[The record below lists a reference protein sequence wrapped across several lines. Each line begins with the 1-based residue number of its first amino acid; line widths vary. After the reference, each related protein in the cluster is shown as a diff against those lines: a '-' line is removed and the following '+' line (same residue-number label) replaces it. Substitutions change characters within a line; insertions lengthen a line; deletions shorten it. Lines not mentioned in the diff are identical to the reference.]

1 MASLMI
7 HRVIYSG
14 ENYEYV
20 SPELKPGL
28 NIIEGK
34 NGSGKT
40 TFSDLISYGLGVY
53 VRQYDR
59 TESEIHKEICG
70 DRDNFVI
77 LEISINDSKYA
88 LKRFFNN
95 NTIFVTDLDGNVES
109 FAIYRSEANPV
120 VFSDW
125 LMSKLHIE
133 VVEIYQGSRKFKINF
148 ADLYRLIQYDQDSV
162 PRKIYKEHRTDN
174 NFIVDSVQIRKVI
187 FELLIGH
194 QFSEYHS
201 LVGELNKIERE
212 RDTAKSVF
220 SNYKKVIGDMGYDI
234 SQLTPDGLEKE
245 LMSANIKLDKLQ
257 IYRESRKKL
266 KIDSRQFNHQLT
278 QLRTDL
284 VKIEREY
291 TMFQQKQEAVLTEHS
306 SLFDLKE
313 DLIREVTHLK
323 KIISAHEELNLF
335 SPNTCP
341 CCLQRVDRKE
351 NHCIC
356 GSEID
361 ESQYEKFFYSSEEY
375 LDILKSKQKSVDTID
390 VAIQS
395 CEEELTDI
403 AKTIIVL
410 EIRKE
415 KLTSHLDE
423 IEKDVSLLSN
433 DSELNRIND
442 EILQEKSKIQEMEQ
456 KNVVLIK
463 YASLEALFN
472 TKNEEYGIILRR
484 ARILEA
490 GLKAIIEKQVN
501 QFNEIYNSLMT
512 DAADD
517 INKAIIDENYMP
529 IINDG
534 EYKQASTNVPK
545 RFMYYLTLL
554 RMSIQ
559 TDIPFPR
566 FLLIDT
572 PENLGIDN
580 ENLDRVLQ
588 KIIPNP
594 EVVVK
599 HEYQVILTTGINK
612 YPPAFKE
619 CVRDTLTDDDRL
631 LKSRSKE

>member
-7 HRVIYSG
+7 LRVIYSG
-14 ENYEYV
+14 ENYEYI

-40 TFSDLISYGLGVY
+40 TFSDLISYGLGIY
-53 VRQYDR
+53 VREYDR
-59 TESEIHKEICG
+59 TESETHTEICG
-70 DRDNFVI
+70 DKDNFVM
-77 LEISINDSKYA
+77 LEISINDSKYV

-95 NTIFVTDLDGNVES
+95 NTIFVTDSNGNVES
-109 FAIYRSEANPV
+109 YAIYRGEANPV
-120 VFSDW
+120 IFSDW
-125 LMSKLHIE
+125 LLSKLQIE

-148 ADLYRLIQYDQDSV
+148 PDLYRLIHYDQDSV

-174 NFIVDSVQIRKVI
+174 NFIADSVQIRKVI

-201 LVGELNKIERE
+201 LVGELNKLERE

-220 SNYKKVIGDMGYDI
+220 SNYEKMVGDMGYDI
-234 SQLTPDGLEKE
+234 SQLTTEAIEKE

-266 KIDSRQFNHQLT
+266 KVDSRQFNHQLT

-284 VKIEREY
+284 VRIEREY
-291 TMFQQKQEAVLTEHS
+291 AKFQQKKETVLTEHS
-306 SLFDLKE
+306 SLLDLKE

-323 KIISAHEELNLF
+323 KIISSHEELNLF

-341 CCLQRVDRKE
+341 CCLQRVERKE

-390 VAIQS
+390 VAIES
-395 CEEELTDI
+395 CEEELNDI
-403 AKTIIVL
+403 DKTIIIL
-410 EIRKE
+410 EIQKE
-415 KLTSHLDE
+415 KLTSHLDD
-423 IEKDVSLLSN
+423 IEKDVSVLSN
-433 DSELNRIND
+433 DSELNQIND
-442 EILQEKSKIQEMEQ
+442 EILQEKSKIQDLEQ
-456 KNVVLIK
+456 ENVVLIK
-463 YASLEALFN
+463 YDSLEELFN
-472 TKNEEYGIILRR
+472 TKNEEYGEKFRR
-484 ARILEA
+484 VRILE
-490 GLKAIIEKQVN
+490 GVLRAIIEKKVN

-512 DAADD
+512 DATDD

-545 RFMYYLTLL
+545 RFMYFLTLL
-554 RMSIQ
+554 RMSIE

-588 KIIPNP
+588 KIIPDP
-594 EVVVK
+594 EVEVK
-599 HEYQVILTTGINK
+599 HDFQVILTTGINK
-612 YPPAFKE
+612 YPPTFKE
-619 CVRDTLTDDDRL
+619 FVRDTLTDDNKL
-631 LKSRSKE
+631 LKSRSKK

>member
-7 HRVIYSG
+7 SRVLYSG
-14 ENYEYV
+14 ENYEYR
-20 SPELKPGL
+20 SPELKQGL

-53 VRQYDR
+53 VRQYDCN
-59 TESEIHKEICG
+59 ESEIHKEICG
-70 DRDNFVI
+70 DKDNFVI
-77 LEISINDSKYA
+77 LEISINDSKYV
-88 LKRFFNN
+88 LKRYFNN
-95 NTIFVTDLDGNVES
+95 NTIFVTDSSGNVES
-109 FAIYRSEANPV
+109 YAIYRGEANPV
-120 VFSDW
+120 IFSDW
-125 LMSKLHIE
+125 FLSKLHIE

-148 ADLYRLIQYDQDSV
+148 PDLYRLIHYDQDTV

-174 NFIVDSVQIRKVI
+174 NFIADSLQIRKVI

-201 LVGELNKIERE
+201 LVGELKKLERE

-220 SNYKKVIGDMGYDI
+220 NNYEKMVRDMGYDI
-234 SQLTPDGLEKE
+234 SHLTTEALEKE
-245 LMSANIKLDKLQ
+245 LMSANINLEKLQ

-284 VKIEREY
+284 VQIEREY
-291 TMFQQKQEAVLTEHS
+291 VMLQQRKQNVLTEHR
-306 SLFDLKE
+306 SLVDLKE

-341 CCLQRVDRKE
+341 CCLLRVDRKE

-390 VAIQS
+390 VALES
-395 CEEELTDI
+395 CEEELNDI
-403 AKTIIVL
+403 DKAIFVL
-410 EIRKE
+410 EIKKE
-415 KLTSHLDE
+415 KLTSHLND
-423 IEKDVSLLSN
+423 IEKDVAVLSN

-442 EILQEKSKIQEMEQ
+442 EILQEKSKIQDLEQ
-456 KNVVLIK
+456 KNVVLKK
-463 YASLEALFN
+463 YESLEEQFN
-472 TKNEEYGIILRR
+472 TKNEEYGRKFRR
-484 ARILEA
+484 ALMLEGIL
-490 GLKAIIEKQVN
+490 KDIIEKQLK

-512 DAADD
+512 DTADD
-517 INKAIIDENYMP
+517 INKAVIDENYMP

-545 RFMYYLTLL
+545 RFMYFLTLL
-554 RMSIQ
+554 RMSIES
-559 TDIPFPR
+559 DIPFPR

-588 KIIPNP
+588 KIIPDP
-594 EVVVK
+594 AVETK
-599 HEYQVILTTGINK
+599 PDFQVILTTGINK

-619 CVRDTLTDDDRL
+619 YVRDTLTDEDRL
-631 LKSRSKE
+631 LKRRAKE